1 LADEKK
7 PEFDPDKTVFDVRRP
22 KPVEADADRT
32 VVAPVRQAEPP
43 PKPPAEDEERT
54 VMMPRSHGAPA
65 PAAPQDADRTVITPR
80 GSAGA
85 EAERTMVRQAAP
97 GAAKQAAGQA
107 DFQLACLSGSGRGRR
122 FPLGSGEVLVGS
134 SPSCQV
140 QLPGLESVHA
150 KLLRQPDGYD
160 LQNLGAAGSVVM
172 SGGRKPSRA
181 KLKSGDL
188 VKMGD
193 VVLRF
198 EQVGEVFGADYDEK
212 EFAAGLAT
220 IFAPENRLYLGLGAL
235 AAVLALVLLW
245 PSGKTTTVVVKKADT
260 SAADKQRKQEVT
272 ALLQAGEVLFNAGKL
287 MTPADQPDADSA
299 FAKFNE
305 ALALDPGNQQALQW
319 LKRIDEERDKQR
331 RAREEAEKQRLAE
344 EQARQDRQRQELDRK
359 VAAVVEQGDAYYE
372 KGQITE
378 PVGTNALAKYQQAL
392 KIDPQSS
399 LAQERVQKAINFYI
413 LRGDELRDKNDLWAA
428 LENYRK
434 ASRATG
440 GREED
445 VERRIHEV
453 EGQLRSGM
461 AGTSVKLVIYRDE
474 KGQLFV
480 LDDIDKVP
488 ARYRDRVVEVQP
500 AAPSKGGLGR

>member
-7 PEFDPDKTVFDVRRP
+7 PEFDPDKTVVDVRRP
-22 KPVEADADRT
+22 KPVQADEDRT
-32 VVAPVRQAEPP
+32 VFAPPRPTEPP
-43 PKPPAEDEERT
+43 PKPAAEDDERT
-54 VMMPRSHGAPA
+54 VLMTRAHGASA
-65 PAAPQDADRTVITPR
+65 PATPQDADRTVVTSR
-80 GSAGA
+80 AGGGA

-97 GAAKQAAGQA
+97 GAAKATGKA
-107 DFQLACLSGSGRGRR
+107 DFQLVCLSGSGRGRR
-122 FPLGSGEVLVGS
+122 FPLDASEVLVGS
-134 SPSCQV
+134 AASCQV
-140 QLPGLESVHA
+140 QLPGLESVHG
-150 KLLRQPDGYD
+150 KLMRQQDGYE
-160 LQNLGAAGSVVM
+160 LQNVGAAGSVVM
-172 SGGRKPSRA
+172 SGGRKPARA

-193 VVLRF
+193 VVVRY
-198 EQVGEVFGADYDEK
+198 EQIGEVFGADYDEK
-212 EFAAGLAT
+212 EFATGVGT
-220 IFAPENRLYLGLGAL
+220 ILAPENRLYLGLAAL
-235 AAVLALVLLW
+235 IAVLALVFLW
-245 PSGKTTTVVVKKADT
+245 PSGQKTAVVVKKADT

-287 MTPADQPDADSA
+287 MAPADQPDAESA

-305 ALALDPGNQQALQW
+305 VLALDPGNQEALQW
-319 LKRIDEERDKQR
+319 LKRIDDERDKLR
-331 RAREEAEKQRLAE
+331 RARDEAEKQRLAE
-344 EQARQDRQRQELDRK
+344 EQARLDRQRQDLERK
-359 VAAVVEQGDAYYE
+359 VAAVVEQGDAYYA
-372 KGQITE
+372 KGQVTE
-378 PVGTNALAKYQQAL
+378 PVGTNALAKYQEAL

-399 LAQERVQKAINFYI
+399 LAQERVQKAINFYVA
-413 LRGDELRDKNDLWAA
+413 RGDEFRDKNDLWAA

-488 ARYRDRVVEVQP
+488 ARYRDRTVEVLP
-500 AAPSKGGLGR
+500 APAKGVGR